1 MKIKNIKKKG
11 NKYQIVL
18 DNSEDLIV
26 NDHVLINN
34 NLLYKNKITAKDLDQ
49 IKKEAVYYEHY
60 SKVLNM
66 LNRKKRSQYEIAS
79 YLNKNNVSQ
88 EESDKII
95 NHLKEIGFIND
106 EEYAESY
113 INDKI
118 GLTLDGPYKIKK
130 ELEEKHIDDTYISN
144 VLEIF
149 TDDLIDEKIDR
160 LINKKLKTNNKDTE
174 YIFKQKMSLYL
185 SNMGYS
191 KDDIYS
197 HLDSIKIDNKHLE
210 KEMEKIYEKLKQ
222 KYSGYTLQNKL
233 KQKLYA
239 KGFKSEEINDFIQ
252 KTVH

>member
-18 DNSEDLIV
+18 DNGEDLIV

-49 IKKEAVYYEHY
+49 IKKETVYYEHY

-160 LINKKLKTNNKDTE
+160 LINKKLKANNKDTE
-174 YIFKQKMSLYL
+174 YIFKQKMTLYL